1 MAVVSTL
8 LLGQPWWYLG
18 TVAAFQTQLWGPT
31 KAQLRSL
38 PADHRLGLHLF
49 QEEQEVWRLLKT
61 SHSWSALK
69 TQRAGFPEEGER
81 FPKIMEVFRSSD
93 QTSSWWMLNW
103 AGRGLEEVACSLT
116 FIVLPVWL
124 WASCFCI
131 CGWFLLLPMALP
143 VNTATPKQW
152 WFLYCIE
159 GVWMGRYVQSW
170 FPPPNFLTGQVRDSS
185 GTGGISWN

>member
-131 CGWFLLLPMALP
+131 CCFFCFPWPFPLIQQRRSSDDFFTALKVCGWVGMCRADF
-143 VNTATPKQW
+143 
-152 WFLYCIE
+152 
-159 GVWMGRYVQSW
+159 
-170 FPPPNFLTGQVRDSS
+170 VRL
-185 GTGGISWN
+185 IF